1 MSGVP
6 SGRECSGTFWG
17 SSVHAGISEM
27 GTSEVRPCRENGNYL
42 KWVAN

>member
-6 SGRECSGTFWG
+6 TVRECSGNFRG
-17 SSVHAGISEM
+17 SASHMCMPEM
-27 GTSEVRPCRENGNYL
+27 DHSAVQPRRENGNYL